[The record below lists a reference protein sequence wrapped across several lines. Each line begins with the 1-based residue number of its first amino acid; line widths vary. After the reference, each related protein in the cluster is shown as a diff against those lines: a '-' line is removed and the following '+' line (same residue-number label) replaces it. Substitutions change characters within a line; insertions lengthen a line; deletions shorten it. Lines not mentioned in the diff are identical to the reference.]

1 MRITIL
7 GCSGGVAADCRTTCL
22 LLDDDILVDAGTGAG
37 DLTLAAMLSINT
49 VFLTHSHLDHVAL
62 LPMLADA
69 VGQRRSVGRG
79 TPQGIGQRRRT
90 WTRAT
95 ATLALLTAR
104 FTALL
109 RWRNV
114 ARSRRRTMPLTVYAL
129 PETIAILKQDM
140 FNFRL
145 WPDYTAMPSPEK
157 PYVRFEPVAIGQTV
171 ELSGRKI
178 TPLPVKHAVPGVAY
192 QFDSGKA
199 SFVFSGDT
207 TYHEPFWDAL
217 NAIDNLRYLMIEA
230 TFLNRNVA
238 GAEASG
244 HMRPELLAQ
253 GFKRLKQPMRRPLR
267 ILITHM
273 EPGNENAIM
282 AEILAVAAEFKP
294 ERLMRGQVFDL

>member
-1 MRITIL
+1 MQITIL

-22 LLDDDILVDAGTGAG
+22 LLDDDILIDVGTGAG
-37 DLTLAAMLSINT
+37 DLTLAAMLCINT

-69 VGQRRSVGRG
+69 AG
-79 TPQGIGQRRRT
+79 P
-90 WTRAT
+90 
-95 ATLALLTAR
+95 
-104 FTALL
+104 
-109 RWRNV
+109 
-114 ARSRRRTMPLTVYAL
+114 RRRTMPLTVYAL
-129 PETIAILKQDM
+129 PETIVILKQNL

-145 WPDYTAMPSPEK
+145 WPDYTAMPSPEN
-157 PYVRFEPVAIGQTV
+157 PYVRFEPITVGQTV
-171 ELSGRKI
+171 ALSGRKI

-230 TFLNRNVA
+230 TFLNHNLA

-294 ERLMRGQVFDL
+294 ERLTRGQVFEL

>member
-1 MRITIL
+1 MRVTIL

-22 LLDDDILVDAGTGAG
+22 LLDDDTLVDVGTGAG
-37 DLTLAAMLSINT
+37 DLTLAAMLRINT

-69 VGQRRSVGRG
+69 VGPRRD
-79 TPQGIGQRRRT
+79 
-90 WTRAT
+90 A
-95 ATLALLTAR
+95 
-104 FTALL
+104 
-109 RWRNV
+109 
-114 ARSRRRTMPLTVYAL
+114 PLTVHAL
-129 PETIAILKQDM
+129 PETIATLKRDL

-145 WPDYTAMPSPEK
+145 WPDYTTIPSPEK
-157 PYVRFEPVAIGQTV
+157 PYVQFEPIVVGQTV

-207 TYHEPFWDAL
+207 TYHQPFWDAV

-230 TFLNRNVA
+230 TFLNHNPA

-253 GFKRLKQPMRRPLR
+253 GFKRLKQPQRPVG

-273 EPGNENAIM
+273 EPGNEDATM
-282 AEILAVAAEFKP
+282 AEIMAVAAEFKP
-294 ERLMRGQVFDL
+294 ERLKRGQVVEL

>member
-1 MRITIL
+1 MRVTIL

-22 LLDDDILVDAGTGAG
+22 LLDDDILIDAGTGAG
-37 DLTLAAMLSINT
+37 DLTLAAMQRIDT

-69 VGQRRSVGRG
+69 VG
-79 TPQGIGQRRRT
+79 P
-90 WTRAT
+90 
-95 ATLALLTAR
+95 
-104 FTALL
+104 
-109 RWRNV
+109 
-114 ARSRRRTMPLTVYAL
+114 RRRTMPLTVYAL
-129 PETIAILKQDM
+129 PETIAILKQDL

-145 WPDYTAMPSPEK
+145 WPDYTALPSPGN
-157 PYVRFEPVAIGQTV
+157 PYLMFKSIAVGQTV

-178 TPLPVKHAVPGVAY
+178 TALPVKHAVPGVAY
-192 QFDSGKA
+192 QFDNGRA

-230 TFLNRNVA
+230 TFLNHNLA

-273 EPGNENAIM
+273 EPGNEDATM
-282 AEILAVAAEFKP
+282 AEILAVAGEFKP
-294 ERLMRGQVFDL
+294 ERLKRGQVFEL